1 MEEMAING
9 SILRRVGSLERE
21 SEHIKKDLFNTERES
36 KEKKHP
42 PFASSIHSDNIS
54 DEKIEGGHLLASAIL
69 FTEALAIAEK
79 SKIKFDS
86 LIRKS

>member
-1 MEEMAING
+1 MAIKD
-9 SILRRVGSLERE
+9 SILRRVGRLEHE
-21 SEHIKKDLFNTERES
+21 IKHIKKDLFNTERES

-42 PFASSIHSDNIS
+42 PFASSIHSDDIS
-54 DEKIEGGHLLASAIL
+54 DEKIEGGHLLASAIP
-69 FTEALAIAEK
+69 FAEALAIAEK

>member
-1 MEEMAING
+1 MAIKD
-9 SILRRVGSLERE
+9 SILRRVGSVERE
-21 SEHIKKDLFNTERES
+21 IEHIKKDLFYTERES

-69 FTEALAIAEK
+69 FAEALAIAEK
-79 SKIKFDS
+79 SKIRFDS
-86 LIRKS
+86 LIRKG

>member
-1 MEEMAING
+1 MAIND

-21 SEHIKKDLFNTERES
+21 IEHIKKDSFNIERES
-36 KEKKHP
+36 KEKKDP
-42 PFASSIHSDNIS
+42 PFASSIHSDDIS

-69 FTEALAIAEK
+69 FAEALAIAEK

>member
-1 MEEMAING
+1 MAIKD
-9 SILRRVGSLERE
+9 SILRRVGSVERE
-21 SEHIKKDLFNTERES
+21 IEHIKKDLFNIERES

-69 FTEALAIAEK
+69 FTETLAIAEK

>member
-1 MEEMAING
+1 MAING
-9 SILRRVGSLERE
+9 SILRRIGSLERE
-21 SEHIKKDLFNTERES
+21 IEHIKKDLFNMARES

-54 DEKIEGGHLLASAIL
+54 DEKIEGDHLLASAIL

>member
-1 MEEMAING
+1 MAIKD
-9 SILRRVGSLERE
+9 SILRRVGSVERVI
-21 SEHIKKDLFNTERES
+21 EHIKRDLFYIEKES

-69 FTEALAIAEK
+69 FTETLAIAEK

-86 LIRKS
+86 LIGRS

>member
-1 MEEMAING
+1 MAIND

-21 SEHIKKDLFNTERES
+21 IRHKKTFYIEKES

-69 FTEALAIAEK
+69 FAEALAIA
-79 SKIKFDS
+79 
-86 LIRKS
+86 

>member
-1 MEEMAING
+1 MAIKD

-36 KEKKHP
+36 KDKKHP

-54 DEKIEGGHLLASAIL
+54 DEKI
-69 FTEALAIAEK
+69 
-79 SKIKFDS
+79 
-86 LIRKS
+86 

>member
-1 MEEMAING
+1 MAING
-9 SILRRVGSLERE
+9 NILRRVGSLERE
-21 SEHIKKDLFNTERES
+21 IEHIKTFYIERES

-86 LIRKS
+86 LIWKS

>member
-1 MEEMAING
+1 MAIKD

-21 SEHIKKDLFNTERES
+21 IKHIKKDLFNTERES

-54 DEKIEGGHLLASAIL
+54 DEKIEGGHLLGSAIA
-69 FTEALAIAEK
+69 FAEALAIAEK
-79 SKIKFDS
+79 SKIRFDS
-86 LIRKS
+86 LIGRS